1 MCPDMELLSA
11 WADDEVPSPWKE
23 RIASHLEGCRS
34 CAEKVAGIK
43 RLSLRLRASG
53 KFDEAAVV
61 AKVASRLGIDKIGET
76 TTLSPGTSASL
87 HPHVGAPRRQGN
99 FALPIPYAAV
109 AAAALL
115 AVGILS
121 GRMLAVPGSSGAGAS
136 PLASA
141 TGVNSAEALPT
152 ALNAGS
158 TMSGNPTMDSLVR
171 YLETQNAPISITIQL
186 PPNGSFAGGGTP
198 MIVKT
203 PPAQAVSLPPST
215 QGLGFVMTGAGK

>member
-23 RIASHLEGCRS
+23 RISSHLEGCRS
-34 CAEKVAGIK
+34 CADKVAGIK

-61 AKVASRLGIDKIGET
+61 AKVASRLGIDKSGE
-76 TTLSPGTSASL
+76 SPASTETAAARL
-87 HPHVGAPRRQGN
+87 PRAEITRRQGN
-99 FALPIPYAAV
+99 FALPIPFAAV

-121 GRMLAVPGSSGAGAS
+121 GRMLALPGSSGSGAS

-141 TGVNSAEALPT
+141 TEANSAQALP
-152 ALNAGS
+152 ASLNAGN

-186 PPNGSFAGGGTP
+186 PPNGSFAGGGAP

-203 PPAQAVSLPPST
+203 PPAEAVSLPLST